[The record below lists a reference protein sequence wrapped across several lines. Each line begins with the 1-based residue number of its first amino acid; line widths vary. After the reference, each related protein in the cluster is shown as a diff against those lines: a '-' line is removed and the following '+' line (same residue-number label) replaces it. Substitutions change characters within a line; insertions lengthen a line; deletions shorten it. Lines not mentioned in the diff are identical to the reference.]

1 MNIDYEKLDF
11 VSETKPI
18 CGSFSEKRYQK
29 AYADTLKRFLKS
41 AEKYYAP
48 GEFDERHETEIFEN
62 RLKQR
67 CATLATFPEEVLKN
81 LKNFRFLV
89 LGYCHRDEKTA
100 LVSYC
105 LQTWKKRPD

>member
-41 AEKYYAP
+41 AEKYYAA
-48 GEFDERHETEIFEN
+48 GNFDEKHETEIFEN
-62 RLKQR
+62 RLKRR
-67 CATLATFPEEVLKN
+67 CAVLSTFPDSVLCELKN
-81 LKNFRFLV
+81 YKFLV
-89 LGYCHRDEKTA
+89 LGYCHRDEKNV
-100 LVSYC
+100 LVAYC
-105 LQTWKKRPD
+105 LKTWKKRPE